1 MIVIDPTHWTAYTP
15 ATMDGD
21 QLENPPSGD
30 RFFDTNRVDGGQ
42 FGHRLYSF

>member
-1 MIVIDPTHWTAYTP
+1 MIRHIGLHILPRQ
-15 ATMDGD
+15 MDGD